1 MPELPEVE
9 TIRRGLRPILEGQ
22 KLISVIVRRGS
33 LRIPFPKNFSKK
45 LLGKK
50 IISLKRRAKYL
61 LMHIEGGD
69 VVIMH
74 FGMSGN
80 FQILKSNI
88 PKPGKH
94 DHVDFCVPKNIVIRY
109 NDPRRF
115 GLMTLTRENEL
126 AIHKLLKFIGPDPLE
141 NDFSY
146 TKFSETL
153 ARRKITIKA
162 ALLDQKIIAG
172 LGNIYVSESLFRSG
186 ILPTRMANSIIGAE
200 LKKLTASIKTVLM
213 EAIEAGG
220 SSLNDY
226 TKPDGNLG
234 YFQNNFR
241 VYGKEN
247 EVCSNCLLTEIRKI
261 NQSGR
266 STFFCPICQK

>member
-80 FQILKSNI
+80 FQILKGDIS
-88 PKPGKH
+88 KPGKH
-94 DHVDFCVPKNIVIRY
+94 DHVDFCVPKNIVVRY

-186 ILPTRMANSIIGAE
+186 ILPTRLANSIISVE